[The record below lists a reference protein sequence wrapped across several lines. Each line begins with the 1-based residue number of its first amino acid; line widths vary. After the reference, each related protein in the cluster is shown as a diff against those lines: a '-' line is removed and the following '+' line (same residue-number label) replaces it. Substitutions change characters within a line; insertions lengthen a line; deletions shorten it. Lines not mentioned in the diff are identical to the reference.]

1 MISDI
6 KPIGTLRRHVLG
18 AVILDG
24 AADLHVTDG
33 MPAYSAEVVNALI
46 AENAA
51 LKDTLGYICNRGN
64 EPEYHDCGMGCGL
77 EDRGIT
83 DRYEAMYHG
92 WESAMGRVYSEVI
105 PDAMPETP
113 ITDAALAAIEAR
125 FCGLLGTYGKEEPE
139 RFNPEFADLYA
150 KIVNRIFSSVM
161 DNPSVTD
168 LESLTDYLES
178 NAENSRAYADMS
190 MKFHA

>member
-6 KPIGTLRRHVLG
+6 EPIGTLRRHVLG

-24 AADLHVTDG
+24 SDDLHVIDG
-33 MPAYSAEVVNALI
+33 MPVYSAEIVNALI

-51 LKDTLGYICNRGN
+51 MKETLGYICNRSN

-113 ITDAALAAIEAR
+113 ATDNALAAVRAQAVEDAVKQVLSVDTIASTTVISY
-125 FCGLLGTYGKEEPE
+125 LL
-139 RFNPEFADLYA
+139 
-150 KIVNRIFSSVM
+150 
-161 DNPSVTD
+161 
-168 LESLTDYLES
+168 
-178 NAENSRAYADMS
+178 RAYANELREGAS
-190 MKFHA
+190 HEKQTC

>member
-6 KPIGTLRRHVLG
+6 EPIGTLRRHVLG

-24 AADLHVTDG
+24 SDDLHVIDG
-33 MPAYSAEVVNALI
+33 MPVYSAEIVNALI

-51 LKDTLGYICNRGN
+51 MKDTLGYICNREN

-77 EDRGIT
+77 EDRDIT

-113 ITDAALAAIEAR
+113 ATDAALASVR
-125 FCGLLGTYGKEEPE
+125 LQ
-139 RFNPEFADLYA
+139 A
-150 KIVNRIFSSVM
+150 KIEGANE
-161 DNPSVTD
+161 
-168 LESLTDYLES
+168 LAALLTEMHPKTTPGS
-178 NAENSRAYADMS
+178 NIEKKRRFAAEAAIAYANGLQEA
-190 MKFHA
+190 K

>member
-6 KPIGTLRRHVLG
+6 KPIGTLRRHVPG

-24 AADLHVTDG
+24 SADLHVTDG

-51 LKDTLGYICNRGN
+51 LKDTLEYICNRGN

-92 WESAMGRVYSEVI
+92 WESAMSRMYSDVI
-105 PDAMPETP
+105 PEEMPETP
-113 ITDAALAAIEAR
+113 TTDAALAAVRAQAVEDA
-125 FCGLLGTYGKEEPE
+125 
-139 RFNPEFADLYA
+139 
-150 KIVNRIFSSVM
+150 VNQVLSV
-161 DNPSVTD
+161 DTIASTAVISHV
-168 LESLTDYLES
+168 L
-178 NAENSRAYADMS
+178 RAYA
-190 MKFHA
+190 AELREVE

>member
-6 KPIGTLRRHVLG
+6 EPIGTLRRHVLG

-24 AADLHVTDG
+24 SADLHVTDG
-33 MPAYSAEVVNALI
+33 MPVYSAEIVNALI

-51 LKDTLGYICNRGN
+51 MKDTLGYICNRGN

-113 ITDAALAAIEAR
+113 ATDAAIAAIEAR
-125 FCGLLGTYGKEEPE
+125 GVDQLIERKLKQLANMHPDTHAFGATAEAMRTQITWLQAFAIELREGK
-139 RFNPEFADLYA
+139 
-150 KIVNRIFSSVM
+150 
-161 DNPSVTD
+161 
-168 LESLTDYLES
+168 
-178 NAENSRAYADMS
+178 
-190 MKFHA
+190 

>member
-6 KPIGTLRRHVLG
+6 EPIGTLRRHVLG

-24 AADLHVTDG
+24 SDDLHVIDG
-33 MPAYSAEVVNALI
+33 MPVYSAEIVNALI

-51 LKDTLGYICNRGN
+51 MKDTLGYICNRGN

-113 ITDAALAAIEAR
+113 ATDAALSAIEAR
-125 FCGLLGTYGKEEPE
+125 GVEK
-139 RFNPEFADLYA
+139 FADFLDSPIDGQHCYQNEVGLA
-150 KIVNRIFSSVM
+150 RHFASTLREGK
-161 DNPSVTD
+161 
-168 LESLTDYLES
+168 
-178 NAENSRAYADMS
+178 
-190 MKFHA
+190 